1 MRSFREAAD
10 RLPASAMLTT
20 TDIDS
25 MRSMS
30 AVFPNLEKLLSDY
43 ASYTSTPQPSI
54 GFMAAP
60 TWRPLKR
67 AVLNVSRGRRVAT
80 SSLSAEP

>member
-30 AVFPNLEKLLSDY
+30 AVFPNFEKLPCDY
-43 ASYTSTPQPSI
+43 AGYTLTSQLSI
-54 GFMAAP
+54 GSVP
-60 TWRPLKR
+60 
-67 AVLNVSRGRRVAT
+67 AT
-80 SSLSAEP
+80 A

>member
-30 AVFPNLEKLLSDY
+30 AVFPNFEKVVFNHTGYTAASQIDY
-43 ASYTSTPQPSI
+43 TL
-54 GFMAAP
+54 
-60 TWRPLKR
+60 R
-67 AVLNVSRGRRVAT
+67 
-80 SSLSAEP
+80 

>member
-20 TDIDS
+20 TDIDL

-30 AVFPNLEKLLSDY
+30 AVFPNFEKLLSDY
-43 ASYTSTPQPSI
+43 ADYTSHSQ
-54 GFMAAP
+54 
-60 TWRPLKR
+60 L
-67 AVLNVSRGRRVAT
+67 SRTCMITQA
-80 SSLSAEP
+80 